1 MLTVVIRRDRG
12 NALTVRN
19 GFAVKETGTLIRG
32 FTMRLSEFVGSGL
45 LRQTLEKANVPP
57 SLVEQ
62 IIRLCSRPNAR
73 LIVKA
78 PEMQEMIIAL
88 VCCPAFNGQVFERD
102 KESHRIWTLASAL
115 LV

>member
-78 PEMQEMIIAL
+78 PEMYDL
-88 VCCPAFNGQVFERD
+88 L
-102 KESHRIWTLASAL
+102 KELGLPHNETLAPTGLAYKARVL
-115 LV
+115 LWEIEGEQ